1 MSGTGMVT
9 DTVTVFNRELRP
21 VLRNPFSVIF
31 TMVQPLFF
39 LALFAP
45 LLPAVE
51 GGSALQWFVPGI
63 VVMSCLF
70 GTSST
75 GANLLFEI
83 QTGSHERMLVSPLR
97 RPALI
102 VGRALKEIVP
112 VLAQTVV
119 VVAVTV
125 PFGFRP
131 HLLGA
136 LLGLL
141 VLAVFC
147 VGLGALS
154 YTLALAS
161 KDSEWMFWGGPADPA
176 LPADAARRDAAAR
189 QRRPRLVAG
198 ALAAQPA
205 DVRRGG
211 RARPVQ
217 RRDRLGGDGWR
228 PGRGGGRGRAGPA
241 RRHPGHAPRLT
252 SPGLPRSHL
261 ASPHPCPPP
270 EAPHPGTAAGA
281 RRRGDTGRGRPDV
294 AGGAAPPVS
303 RARRHLGVA
312 GRARRRF
319 TAVRSRSRPFTASA
333 TVHSSSPQS
342 TAVPPFATVPEKAHV
357 QR

>member
-1 MSGTGMVT
+1 MSGTTMVT
-9 DTVTVFNRELRP
+9 DTLTVFNRELRP

-131 HLLGA
+131 HLAGA

-141 VLAVFC
+141 ILAVFC

-161 KDSEWMFWGGPADPA
+161 KDSEWMFWGVQQTLLFPLMLLAGMLLPVSGGPGWLQVLSRLNPLTYVVEAERA
-176 LPADAARRDAAAR
+176 LFNGEIVSAATGGG
-189 QRRPRLVAG
+189 LVAAVAVA
-198 ALAAQPA
+198 ALGLLVGTRAM
-205 DVRRGG
+205 RR
-211 RARPVQ
+211 A
-217 RRDRLGGDGWR
+217 
-228 PGRGGGRGRAGPA
+228 
-241 RRHPGHAPRLT
+241 
-252 SPGLPRSHL
+252 
-261 ASPHPCPPP
+261 
-270 EAPHPGTAAGA
+270 
-281 RRRGDTGRGRPDV
+281 
-294 AGGAAPPVS
+294 
-303 RARRHLGVA
+303 
-312 GRARRRF
+312 
-319 TAVRSRSRPFTASA
+319 
-333 TVHSSSPQS
+333 
-342 TAVPPFATVPEKAHV
+342 
-357 QR
+357 